1 MLTGA
6 WILALLM
13 AGAPLLAAA
22 GGGGDES
29 DDPAEAPDPPQD
41 EAAEAD
47 AEPSAQA
54 PTGETEEDL
63 RLPTDFEF
71 ILGSGGDHDVDGFR
85 PGTDTLTLT
94 SGTWDFDL
102 YDLGDEG
109 NGAALRIAFGA
120 ESSLL
125 RFPDLGSL
133 PIDDLYLKVLEPGAE
148 AQRIPLR
155 DLLDPETEDVLAP
168 TDPDAPDERPEPD
181 LSGPPLSPADPD
193 APDAL
198 PPDESAGPV
207 LSPTDPDAPEERT
220 PPP

>member
-6 WILALLM
+6 WILAILM

-22 GGGGDES
+22 GGGGDDS
-29 DDPAEAPDPPQD
+29 DDSAEAPDPPQD
-41 EAAEAD
+41 EATEVD
-47 AEPSAQA
+47 PDDPVPAEP
-54 PTGETEEDL
+54 GETELET

-102 YDLGDEG
+102 YELADDG
-109 NGAALRIAFGA
+109 NGATLQIAAGA
-120 ESSLL
+120 ERSLL
-125 RFPDLGSL
+125 RFPDLQSL
-133 PIDDLYLKVLEPGAE
+133 PIDDLYLRVLEPGAE
-148 AQRIPLR
+148 AQRVPLR
-155 DLLDPETEDVLAP
+155 DVLHPETEDVLSP
-168 TDPDAPDERPEPD
+168 TDPDAPDQRPEPD

-198 PPDESAGPV
+198 PPDEAAGPV
-207 LSPTDPDAPEERT
+207 LSPTDPDAPEERR
-220 PPP
+220 PSR